1 MNMKTALKNRIVNG
15 TIVTEIKTGKKL
27 QIISSV
33 NASNGYVYS
42 FVGKDFTLH
51 ESEIKPNGW

>member
-1 MNMKTALKNRIVNG
+1 MGKLNRIQNG
-15 TIVTEIKTGKKL
+15 TIVTETKTGRKM

-33 NASNGYVYS
+33 KKENGYVYS
-42 FVGKDFTLH
+42 FVGKEFTLH